1 MNQMDEKKFLC
12 VMFGMGMVAVALLII
27 FNPDGATEVS
37 RPEQMRRAAAD
48 ERMRRIELELEELRL
63 RVVQVE
69 NRP

>member
-1 MNQMDEKKFLC
+1 MSDRVFLC
-12 VMFGMGMVAVALLII
+12 VLAGLGLAAIVGLGVLSR
-27 FNPDGATEVS
+27 DGATEVS